1 METAAEFHLFL
12 PQMRMSVDTLV
23 ERARAAEAAGFDGM
37 WGMDHLAPPLAV
49 DQPMYEAMTLN
60 TFLAARTEQL
70 TLGSLVLCDALR
82 HPATLA
88 REAVTIDHVSG
99 GRFELGIGSGSV
111 PEELVTFG
119 VEPQGT
125 GDRVTRLGET
135 LDVIRALWSGESLDR
150 DGRFF
155 RMTAAQQL
163 PVPLDRIPILI
174 GGTGARMMKLVERH
188 ADWWN
193 VPLHQLDKLDEMRP
207 HAGKA
212 RVSVQERIVFIPSE
226 DEREQITETAA
237 RRFGS
242 MGTVVGSASE
252 LVDHYGTHTEI
263 GVERF
268 YVWFSDFGA
277 PATLEA
283 FGAEVISAF
292 A

>member
-1 METAAEFHLFL
+1 MAPEFHLFL
-12 PQMRMSVDTLV
+12 PQMRMPLDTLV
-23 ERARAAEAAGFDGM
+23 ERANAAEAAGFGGI
-37 WGMDHLAPPLAV
+37 WGMDHLAPPLAD

-60 TFLAARTEQL
+60 TFLSARTERL
-70 TLGSLVLCDALR
+70 TIGSLVLCDALR
-82 HPATLA
+82 HPTVLA

-111 PEELVTFG
+111 PGELVTFG

-135 LDVIRALWSGESLDR
+135 LDVLRALWSGEQVDYE
-150 DGRFF
+150 GRFM
-155 RMTAAQQL
+155 RLRAAQQL

-174 GGTGARMMKLVERH
+174 GGTGPRMMKLVAKH

-193 VPLHQLDKLDEMRP
+193 VPIHQLDRIEKMRE
-207 HAGKA
+207 HAGDA
-212 RVSVQERIVFIPSE
+212 RVSVQERVVFVPSE
-226 DEREQITETAA
+226 VEREQIVETAA

-242 MGTVVGSASE
+242 MGVVPGSASE
-252 LVDHYGTHTEI
+252 LVDHYGARVEL

-268 YVWFSDFGA
+268 YVWFSDFAA

-283 FGAEVISAF
+283 FGAGVISAF
-292 A
+292 G